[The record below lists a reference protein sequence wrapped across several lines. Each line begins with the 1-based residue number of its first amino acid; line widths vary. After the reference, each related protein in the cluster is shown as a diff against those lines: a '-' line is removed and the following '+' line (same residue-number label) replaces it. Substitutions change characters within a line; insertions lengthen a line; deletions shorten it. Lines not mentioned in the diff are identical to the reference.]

1 MENILINIDSSF
13 REEDVYSNSGKFTYK
28 LSENIKNCKY
38 IRLSS
43 IEIPNLF
50 YTFTQQRNNI
60 SFIIEVNNISYN
72 ITINEGN
79 YTCDMMIKALKKSLK
94 AIPNNKFNINLNYV
108 NGLITICNNNPF
120 TINFCNNNS
129 IYKSLG
135 YHLGFRNKNYTS
147 ISINIPDSDSESDSD
162 SEVSPESYTIYSI
175 TSEAQL
181 DIIGDHYLF
190 LKINNYGIIHNDY
203 NYNKYNNIQ
212 GDKNIL
218 AKIILQN
225 MKCMQNFDNG
235 SNYLSKSYIFR
246 QPININRFD
255 IELIDMKGNTI
266 NMMSMN
272 YSLTLELG
280 IITDSNMNQDFT
292 NNNMINNMQI
302 SGLVGIPNY
311 HKY

>member
-1 MENILINIDSSF
+1 MENIIINIDSSF
-13 REEDVYSNSGKFTYK
+13 RDEEVYSNSGKFTYK
-28 LSENIKNCKY
+28 LNENIKNCKY

-50 YTFTQQRNNI
+50 YTFTSNRNNI
-60 SFIIEVNNISYN
+60 SFIIEVNSISYN
-72 ITINEGN
+72 ININEGN
-79 YTCDMMIKALKKSLK
+79 YNSDTILESLTKSLK
-94 AIPNNKFNINLNYV
+94 AIPNNDFNINLNYI
-108 NGLITICNNNPF
+108 NGLINITNNQIF
-120 TINFCNNNS
+120 TINFSNNNS
-129 IYKSLG
+129 TYKSLG

-147 ISINIPDSDSESDSD
+147 I
-162 SEVSPESYTIYSI
+162 VSQTIYSI

-181 DIIGDHYLF
+181 DVIGDHYIF

-203 NYNKYNNIQ
+203 SYNKYNNIQ

-225 MKCMQNFDNG
+225 MKFMQNFDNG

-246 QPININRFD
+246 QPINLNRFD
-255 IELIDMKGNTI
+255 IELIDMKGNTV

-272 YSLTLELG
+272 YSLTLEIG
-280 IITDSNMNQDFT
+280 IITDSNINQDFT

-302 SGLVGIPNY
+302 SGLLGIPNY